1 VYKGRMHNL
10 FCDNCHSHVAKCLNN
25 MGYGKITSFSY
36 VFSVYHVVLAKKS
49 TFGMVGIAVWVF
61 ITGKF
66 VSFGAFLQ
74 TYLPFTIIA
83 AIILLATLLT

>member
-1 VYKGRMHNL
+1 
-10 FCDNCHSHVAKCLNN
+10 
-25 MGYGKITSFSY
+25 
-36 VFSVYHVVLAKKS
+36 VVLAKKS